1 MIDRAERRSHVSGSE
16 SGWPFSKVLI
26 ANRGE
31 IAVRVIQ
38 ACRELGL
45 ATVAVYSEAD
55 RTALHVMLADE
66 RREIGPAPAAQSYL
80 DIPRIIAAAK
90 ETGAGAIHP
99 GYGFLA
105 ENATFARAC
114 LEAGLVFVGPSP
126 ESMDAVGGKIAARSL
141 AERLGIPVVPGET
154 APLEN
159 VAQAAVAAARV
170 GYPVAIKA
178 SAGGGGRG
186 LKVVD
191 APHDLDAALES
202 AQREGAAYF
211 ADPTVFLERYVS
223 APRHIEVQ
231 LAGDRHGAVVAVGTR
246 DCSVQRNHQKL
257 IEEGPAPL
265 DEALASRIMDDAVR
279 LAREIG
285 YVGAGTAEF
294 LVSGDDYYFLEMNTR
309 IQVEHTVTEDVA
321 GVDLVKMQLRVA
333 AGEPLGFT
341 QDDCAPRGHAIEC
354 RINAEDAAA
363 KFRPGPGLVTRY
375 RPPTGPGIRLDS
387 AVYEGYTIPSSYDS
401 MVAKLIAHGR
411 DRDEAIRR
419 MVRALDQFDIGGVP
433 TTIPFHRRV
442 MTDPSFVAGAVPTT
456 YVSGLDLS
464 SLPRYVP
471 EKAAPSSVST
481 GMEAAGQGEEFVVTV
496 DGKTFSVR
504 VATARA
510 QSRTRRG
517 PRGGGAA
524 TGGAVLSPM
533 HGVVLRV
540 SVEEGQQVEEGALL
554 MIVEAMKME
563 NEITAPRAGTI
574 SMLAVAAGATVD
586 VGATLA
592 TIS

>member
-1 MIDRAERRSHVSGSE
+1 MTSHAGQEANVSDAH
-16 SGWPFSKVLI
+16 GWPFSKVLI

-38 ACRELGL
+38 ACREIGL

-55 RTALHVMLADE
+55 RDALHVLLADE
-66 RREIGPAPAAQSYL
+66 AREIGPAPAAQSYL
-80 DIPRIIAAAK
+80 DIPRIIATAL
-90 ETGAGAIHP
+90 ETGAGAVHP
-99 GYGFLA
+99 GYGFLS
-105 ENATFARAC
+105 ENASFARAC
-114 LEAGLVFVGPSP
+114 LEAGLIFVGPSP

-154 APLEN
+154 AALEN
-159 VAQAAVAAARV
+159 AEQAAVVAGRV

-186 LKVVD
+186 LKVVSSPD
-191 APHDLDAALES
+191 DLAAALES

-211 ADPTVFLERYVS
+211 ADPMVFLERYVS

-231 LAGDRHGAVVAVGTR
+231 LAGDAQGAVVAVGTR

-265 DEALASRIMDDAVR
+265 DTELASRIMGDAVR

-285 YVGAGTAEF
+285 YTGAGTAEF
-294 LVSGDDYYFLEMNTR
+294 LVSGNDYYFLEMNTR
-309 IQVEHTVTEDVA
+309 IQVEHTVTEEVS

-341 QDDCAPRGHAIEC
+341 QDDCLPRGHAIEC
-354 RINAEDAAA
+354 RINAENAAA

-387 AVYEGYTIPSSYDS
+387 AVYQGYTIPSTYDS
-401 MVAKLIAHGR
+401 MVAKLIAYGR

-419 MVRALDQFDIGGVP
+419 MVRALDQFDIAGVP
-433 TTIPFHRRV
+433 TTIPFHRHV
-442 MTDPSFVAGAVPTT
+442 MTDPLFVAGAVPTT

-464 SLPRYVP
+464 DLPRYTP
-471 EKAAPSSVST
+471 ETVAPVAVST
-481 GMEAAGQGEEFVVTV
+481 TVEAAGSGEEFVVAV
-496 DGKTFSVR
+496 DGKNFNVR
-504 VATARA
+504 VASARA
-510 QSRTRRG
+510 QSRSRRG
-517 PRGGGAA
+517 PRGRGGPEAD
-524 TGGAVLSPM
+524 GAVLSPM

-540 SVEEGQQVEEGALL
+540 AVEEGQQVEEGALL

-563 NEITAPRAGTI
+563 NEIIAPRTGTI
-574 SMLAVAAGATVD
+574 SALTVTAGATVD